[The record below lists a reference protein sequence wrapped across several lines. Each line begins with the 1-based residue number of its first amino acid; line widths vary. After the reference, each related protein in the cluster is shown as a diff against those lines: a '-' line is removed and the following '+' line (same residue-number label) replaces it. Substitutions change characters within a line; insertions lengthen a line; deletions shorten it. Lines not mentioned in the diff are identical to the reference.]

1 MSNRAGNEA
10 GDEDGKMDAAQAPVD
25 EVHKSV
31 VLEPLYDSGDPR
43 ADDRRFRYVA
53 PAFDDE
59 EEETKQHFV
68 LRGIQYNEMFEAEM
82 QRRAKE
88 RREEQAFAPALPS
101 ATEGF
106 DANTKTQTVVRSAA
120 GA

>member
-10 GDEDGKMDAAQAPVD
+10 GDDDGEMEATQPPVE
-25 EVHKSV
+25 EVIKSV
-31 VLEPLYDSGDPR
+31 VLQPLYDSADPR
-43 ADDRRFRYVA
+43 ADGRRFRYVA

-68 LRGIQYNEMFEAEM
+68 LRGVQYKEMFEAEM

-88 RREEQAFAPALPS
+88 RAEEQTFAPALPS

-106 DANTKTQTVVRSAA
+106 DANTKTVARNAA
-120 GA
+120 AAS

>member
-10 GDEDGKMDAAQAPVD
+10 GDDDGEIEATQPPAS
-25 EVHKSV
+25 EVIKSV
-31 VLEPLYDSGDPR
+31 VLQPLYDSGDPR
-43 ADDRRFRYVA
+43 VDGRRFRYVA
-53 PAFDDE
+53 PAFDE

-68 LRGIQYNEMFEAEM
+68 LRGVQYKEMFEAEM

-88 RREEQAFAPALPS
+88 CAEEQTFAPALPS

-106 DANTKTQTVVRSAA
+106 DANTKTVARNATAA
-120 GA
+120 S

>member
-10 GDEDGKMDAAQAPVD
+10 GDEDGKVDATQAPVD
-25 EVHKSV
+25 EVLKSV
-31 VLEPLYDSGDPR
+31 VLQPIYDSGDPR

-53 PAFDDE
+53 PAFEDE

-88 RREEQAFAPALPS
+88 RREE
-101 ATEGF
+101 
-106 DANTKTQTVVRSAA
+106 
-120 GA
+120 